1 MRALDLAILGSDF
14 GCSEGHSLHGY
25 TRSFF
30 LRRHTLGRAEADPPL
45 PELSR
50 GFLSLP
56 VAPTLVEKYNSIS
69 WRDLNFRSGNHM

>member
-30 LRRHTLGRAEADPPL
+30 LRRHTLGSAEADPPL
-45 PELSR
+45 RELSR

-56 VAPTLVEKYNSIS
+56 PLWKNIILSRGEI
-69 WRDLNFRSGNHM
+69 